1 MSAARIAFHA
11 TLKAPDHPTPSG
23 DRTMA
28 RLLVGALET
37 AGFDVRMP
45 SRISTRT
52 RVSDAGELGRI
63 QGMALAEADRLVAGF
78 RQPGAWR
85 PDLWFTYH
93 LYYKAPDWIG
103 AAVARTLDIPYVV
116 AEASYAGKRDR
127 DGWAPWQQAAL
138 AQLRAAD
145 RIFCVSEADRR
156 GIAPFVTADRL
167 VDLPPFLDT
176 EPFSALARPAAAAG
190 NPIRLVTI
198 AMMREGVKLDS
209 YRHLAAA
216 LDRLS
221 GYRWTLTIV
230 GDGPARAEVEPA
242 FATLPAGRVTWHGL
256 TDATGVRSVLANS
269 DLMVWP
275 GIGEAF
281 GMVYLEAAAA
291 GVPSIAYANGGIAS
305 VIRDG
310 ETGLLVAPGDVAAYA
325 EAIASLIESPV
336 RRATLA
342 ANACAFAH
350 GERSLGKAAA
360 RLAAVLHPLADNG
373 VS

>member
-11 TLKAPDHPTPSG
+11 TLKPPDHPTPSG

-37 AGFDVRMP
+37 AGFEVRLP
-45 SRISTRT
+45 SRLSTRS
-52 RVSDAGELGRI
+52 RLAEVGEFDRI
-63 QGMALAEADRLVAGF
+63 YKVALAEADRLITDF

-103 AAVARTLDIPYVV
+103 ATVAHALAIPYVV

-138 AQLRAAD
+138 AQLRVAD
-145 RIFCVSEADRR
+145 RVLCVSEADRR

-176 EPFSALARPAAAAG
+176 SAFAALTRRALAAG
-190 NPIRLVTI
+190 NPVRLVAV
-198 AMMREGVKLDS
+198 AMMREGVKFDS

-216 LDRLS
+216 LGLLS
-221 GYRWTLTIV
+221 RHPWTLAVV
-230 GDGPARAEVEPA
+230 GDGPARAAVEQA
-242 FATLPAGRVTWHGL
+242 FATLPADRVTWHGL
-256 TDATGVRSVLANS
+256 KDAAGVRTVLAES
-269 DLMVWP
+269 DLQVWP

-325 EAIASLIESPV
+325 EAIAGLIDSPD

-342 ANACAFAH
+342 ANACAFAL
-350 GERSLGKAAA
+350 GERSLDQAAT
-360 RLAAVLHPLADNG
+360 RLAAILQPLADQG
-373 VS
+373 AA